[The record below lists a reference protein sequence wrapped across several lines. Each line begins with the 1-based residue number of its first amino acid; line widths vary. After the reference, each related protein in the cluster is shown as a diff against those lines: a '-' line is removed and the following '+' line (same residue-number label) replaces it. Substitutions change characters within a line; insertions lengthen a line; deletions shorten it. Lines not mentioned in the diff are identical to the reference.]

1 MRRAD
6 SRRDFYAKALA
17 LFGLGLLGAIA
28 AVVDNWPA
36 VTPVS
41 TAPATMV
48 GGTAPAAP
56 LRLDLRKLDVASDA
70 TAPAPVV
77 VRESRRPVQA
87 VFTNDVPVADTES
100 VAVIETVE
108 AAVVPSSISV
118 EQGIPRGIQFASA
131 SLLEAPEPEPVV
143 FIRPVEDHEYS
154 TAASSMR
161 AASVGGSVSDG
172 FFSGAVKKT
181 QDTLV
186 KTGSTI
192 ADAFRAVGG
201 AVGAVGG
208 AVKRVMP
215 F

>member
-1 MRRAD
+1 MRPKRGD

-17 LFGLGLLGAIA
+17 LFGLGLLGATA

-36 VTPVS
+36 GSVVS
-41 TAPATMV
+41 TAMVRGSDPA
-48 GGTAPAAP
+48 AAP
-56 LRLDLRKLDVASDA
+56 LRLDLRKFNVTPDAPAASRVASVRAAVQSAPLQHSGSLSLTSVGVTFADQPPA
-70 TAPAPVV
+70 APASFSV
-77 VRESRRPVQA
+77 ESGLPQGVQFSA
-87 VFTNDVPVADTES
+87 VGL
-100 VAVIETVE
+100 VE
-108 AAVVPSSISV
+108 AP
-118 EQGIPRGIQFASA
+118 Q
-131 SLLEAPEPEPVV
+131 EAPVV
-143 FIRPVEDHEYS
+143 FIGPIEDHDYRTS
-154 TAASSMR
+154 APGARSAA
-161 AASVGGSVSDG
+161 VGATMNDG

-181 QDTLV
+181 QDTLA